1 MREEKGEGKGNGG
14 RRCWVGV
21 LRGGQG
27 KGGVEHSWKTSCIGR
42 EEGKERSTEVFGSF
56 FL

>member
-1 MREEKGEGKGNGG
+1 MLGE
-14 RRCWVGV
+14 V